1 MKSAGL
7 GFWGTVG
14 AGLVVAAVVAGV
26 PWIFGFHH
34 AAWLWIT
41 AAARSAW
48 AALVFPLPIPAWLAA
63 VFVAAFL
70 YLLRWRIRH
79 VSRSPVPATLPAVV
93 VDEPPPMTDNETVLL
108 RLLARADGVA
118 MNAHELAQRAAL
130 AKLVTNQ
137 TLDKLRGR
145 GLTREFGGWQGVLLY
160 SLTPAGRDY
169 VIDKGYVPRAPTV
182 AERRA
187 RG

>member
-1 MKSAGL
+1 M
-7 GFWGTVG
+7 
-14 AGLVVAAVVAGV
+14 AGLVVAVAAPAILAGLS
-26 PWIFGFHH
+26 WALGFHH

-41 AAARSAW
+41 AAASSTW
-48 AALVFPLPIPAWLAA
+48 AALVFRVSVPVWLAV

-79 VSRSPVPATLPAVV
+79 VSRPQVSATLPAIV
-93 VDEPPPMTDNETVLL
+93 VDEPPPMTDNETTLL
-108 RLLARADGVA
+108 RLLARADGAA

-130 AKLVTNQ
+130 AKLVTGQ

-145 GLTREFGGWQGVLLY
+145 GLTSEIVGWQGVRLY

-187 RG
+187 LR